1 MRIPLSWLRD
11 FAPLSAA
18 PADLAAALAGLGL
31 AVEGME
37 SFGEGLGDV
46 IVARVLATRPHPNA
60 DKVQVV
66 DVDAG
71 DGEAL
76 QIVCGAFNFAAGDI
90 VPLAPVGARLPGGMQ
105 IGRRNV
111 RGQWSNGMLCSGTE
125 LQLSAD
131 GEGIMI
137 LAEDLTPGAALVD
150 ALGIVSDVVFDIDVT
165 PNRPDAL
172 SVAGVARDL
181 AAHFR
186 VPFAIPEPPAPA
198 AGEPEELVTVVVE
211 SPDLC
216 PEFTATVL
224 TGVTMGPSPQWMAQ
238 RLTLAGMRPINNIV
252 DVSNYVMLELGQPNH
267 PYDLDRLPGRG
278 LLVRRAREGETI
290 VTLDDVE
297 RPVG

>member
-1 MRIPLSWLRD
+1 M
-11 FAPLSAA
+11 
-18 PADLAAALAGLGL
+18 
-31 AVEGME
+31 
-37 SFGEGLGDV
+37 
-46 IVARVLATRPHPNA
+46 
-60 DKVQVV
+60 
-66 DVDAG
+66 
-71 DGEAL
+71 
-76 QIVCGAFNFAAGDI
+76 
-90 VPLAPVGARLPGGMQ
+90 
-105 IGRRNV
+105 
-111 RGQWSNGMLCSGTE
+111 
-125 LQLSAD
+125 
-131 GEGIMI
+131 
-137 LAEDLTPGAALVD
+137 
-150 ALGIVSDVVFDIDVT
+150 SDVVFDIDVT

-198 AGEPEELVTVVVE
+198 AGELGELATVVVE

-297 RPVG
+297 RAVGPEDCLICDAEGHAGGHRRRHGWGVE